1 MIVPAMNSKEL
12 LTEIFKDSNIVQ
24 KKATYITD
32 GLRREA
38 VKSRSKYVQRIYEY
52 RSRQYNN
59 WIIIVDYFVGH
70 PCFTIVAYYVDDYGL
85 NGIRVDSDNRS
96 LTQFTPHFLERYN
109 ERFLKRGNMS
119 KLELLKQFISKNS
132 MEAIKYVSNSETKQ
146 IQIFGKF
153 KEGIGLGYKEDF
165 NDIGKEIFHYKTF
178 ISNKMILEGQVDD
191 FNFTCK
197 LYDSYWDEM
206 PKIIR
211 RCA

>member
-1 MIVPAMNSKEL
+1 MTSKEL
-12 LTEIFKDSNIVQ
+12 LIEIFKDFEIVQ
-24 KKATYITD
+24 RKAMYLTD
-32 GLRREA
+32 GLRRKA
-38 VKSRSKYVQRIYEY
+38 VKSRSKYVQRFYDY

-59 WIIIVDYFVGH
+59 WIINVDYFVGH
-70 PCFTIVAYYVDDYGL
+70 PCFTVVAYYVDDYGL
-85 NGIRVDSDNRS
+85 NGMRVDTDNKS

-109 ERFLKRGNMS
+109 ERFLKQGNLS

-132 MEAIKYVSNSETKQ
+132 MEAIKYLSDRETKQ

-153 KEGIGLGYKEDF
+153 KEGIGLSYKEAF
-165 NDIGKEIFHYKTF
+165 SDIGKEIVHYKTF
-178 ISNKMILEGQVDD
+178 ISNEMILKSQIDD

-211 RCA
+211 RSA